1 MTFVAWGLF
10 QAFFLI
16 TERMMGKKSIYHR
29 LPHLPKVILTNIIVL
44 FGWVLFRAP
53 DINQALAYWKVMLGI
68 SGHNDASMMLQAQ
81 IMSLPHLFSML
92 LCAIMV
98 WQPVQ
103 AYDWV
108 KNLRGYKYALTG
120 AVFILAI
127 AVMFSQTFN
136 PFLYFQF

>member
-1 MTFVAWGLF
+1 MIATSPQCDTDQYYRSFRMG
-10 QAFFLI
+10 AF
-16 TERMMGKKSIYHR
+16 
-29 LPHLPKVILTNIIVL
+29 P
-44 FGWVLFRAP
+44 AP

-120 AVFILAI
+120 AAIHIGNCSNVFADIQPIPLLSILTGT
-127 AVMFSQTFN
+127 VMKINAAKCFPGSS
-136 PFLYFQF
+136 